1 MANTLVKSNNVSKV
15 KMHHLVAEVVQEV
28 LTDPDFGMELTD
40 ETIKDLKES
49 IKQKKEGKSIV
60 LEEVLKKHKK
70 NK

>member
-15 KMHHLVAEVVQEV
+15 KMRHLVAEVVQEV